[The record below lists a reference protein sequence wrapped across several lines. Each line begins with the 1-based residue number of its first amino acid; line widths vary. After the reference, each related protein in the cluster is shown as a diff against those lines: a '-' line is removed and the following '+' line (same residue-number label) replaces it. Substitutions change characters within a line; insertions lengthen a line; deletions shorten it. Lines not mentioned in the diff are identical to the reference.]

1 MTSRN
6 YKLRLDGISSPPG
19 QIPLR
24 DLAEIGAALQQT
36 ATRIARQVAGA
47 EGRGRS
53 PSYVDRVSEVR
64 LTGLEAGSTILELS
78 LGDEE
83 ALPMPGADEDVI
95 AQRLEESFG
104 AMANNTAPDWASPLV
119 KESIARFV
127 SRLESAGAERL
138 TASWETD
145 GTSSELVIPVNEIN
159 PSIWTVDEEHQTEQ
173 VSAAGRLDK
182 VDLRARR
189 FRIRDDVGH
198 DITLEDVVD
207 LDSAAHLIGQ
217 RVVASGVAE
226 RSGDRVV
233 RIVEPTLALERLPEE
248 WSATLPME
256 LPPGG
261 PVPSGGIPG
270 VSASEVDEFLAEIR
284 G

>member
-6 YKLRLDGISSPPG
+6 YRLRLEGMSSPPG

-64 LTGLEAGSTILELS
+64 LTGLEAGSTILDLS
-78 LGDEE
+78 LGDEQ

-104 AMANNTAPDWASPLV
+104 ALANNTAPDWASPLV

-127 SRLESAGAERL
+127 SRLESAGTQRL
-138 TASWETD
+138 TASWETN
-145 GTSSELVIPVNEIN
+145 GTSSELVIPVDGIN
-159 PSIWTVDEEHQTEQ
+159 PSIWTVDVEHQTEQ
-173 VSAAGRLDK
+173 ASATGRLDK

-217 RVVASGVAE
+217 RVTASGVAE

-233 RIVEPTLALERLPEE
+233 RIVEPTLAPERLPEE

-261 PVPSGGIPG
+261 AVPSGGIPG
-270 VSASEVDEFLAEIR
+270 VTMSEVDEFLAEIR